1 MPAGLF
7 GWRNNLYVLSREP
20 NHNGT
25 RWTLSKTSPPAM
37 SIPIKPLAE
46 INHEAIQVLS
56 REIGLANTL
65 RFINQ
70 FTSGTG
76 NYTEERREHFEG
88 MTLDD
93 ILAEVKR
100 RRTTES

>member
-1 MPAGLF
+1 M
-7 GWRNNLYVLSREP
+7 
-20 NHNGT
+20 
-25 RWTLSKTSPPAM
+25 TL
-37 SIPIKPLAE
+37 PIKPLAE
-46 INHEAIQVLS
+46 INHEAFRVLS

-76 NYTEERREHFEG
+76 NYTEERREQFAG

-93 ILAEVKR
+93 ILTEVKR
-100 RRTTES
+100 RRSTES